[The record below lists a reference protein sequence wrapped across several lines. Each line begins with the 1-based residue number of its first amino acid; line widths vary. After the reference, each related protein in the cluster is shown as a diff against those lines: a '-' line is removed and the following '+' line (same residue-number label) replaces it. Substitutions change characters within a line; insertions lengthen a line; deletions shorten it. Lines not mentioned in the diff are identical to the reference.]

1 MTSGDAPTGRMGR
14 TYLPPHIATWV
25 LVGGPLPYPSRLH
38 DDGASMDA
46 VHPLV
51 DATTGLR
58 EEYGR

>member
-1 MTSGDAPTGRMGR
+1 MIALPHGRHLAKCR
-14 TYLPPHIATWV
+14 RLLLLRV